1 MRAFGSGG
9 GMTVR
14 FRLRRAARLCSLAAA
29 FGVLATG
36 CSDGSTSVMVGRSTV
51 VTEEER
57 LSRTHEAPSLLVDR
71 KDPNTVY
78 LAEVELQAGENRFY
92 VSSNRGATWK
102 QSEGPRLAPFTDGGL
117 GAGNPKNIR
126 TELDQDSKGTIYYL
140 FHAQDPAAGGARSVL
155 LGRSADGGLSWKTS
169 PVHVAPAGTE
179 EATELNW
186 QAHIAIDPANEQ
198 RIYVTWR
205 RAFQVPAG
213 APSRPV
219 RAFLAVSEDGG
230 ATFGTPVMLMDKAT
244 GFEAPRLVIRDGTMF
259 AFYRLN
265 APAAGAGVPE
275 PRLTSIVASVSEDGG
290 KTWKDSEVTAQRDAS
305 EPVSLYD
312 AKRKLFYLVWHD
324 NRNQDLDI
332 FFSKSAD
339 GTTWSEPRQL
349 NDDPKGTRI
358 GQFYPKISLAP
369 TGRIDVAWYD
379 FRNDPF
385 PAPTVAPTAT
395 APYLGL
401 TTDVGK
407 FDAVYMTSSS
417 DAGATWSKNLR
428 VSDVPNDRTLGTAGP
443 QFFVQVPLAVG
454 AGPDWSVLAWSD
466 TRNGNLDNS
475 TQDIASS
482 VVDMAFREPG
492 AYRSSDVGFG
502 ILGGMVFGAGVA
514 FSLAVVALRRARS
527 APAGE

>member
-1 MRAFGSGG
+1 
-9 GMTVR
+9 
-14 FRLRRAARLCSLAAA
+14 
-29 FGVLATG
+29 
-36 CSDGSTSVMVGRSTV
+36 
-51 VTEEER
+51 
-57 LSRTHEAPSLLVDR
+57 
-71 KDPNTVY
+71 
-78 LAEVELQAGENRFY
+78 
-92 VSSNRGATWK
+92 
-102 QSEGPRLAPFTDGGL
+102 
-117 GAGNPKNIR
+117 
-126 TELDQDSKGTIYYL
+126 
-140 FHAQDPAAGGARSVL
+140 
-155 LGRSADGGLSWKTS
+155 
-169 PVHVAPAGTE
+169 
-179 EATELNW
+179 
-186 QAHIAIDPANEQ
+186 
-198 RIYVTWR
+198 
-205 RAFQVPAG
+205 
-213 APSRPV
+213 V

-244 GFEAPRLVIRDGTMF
+244 GFEAPRLVIRDGKMF